1 MNKFLSLKLLKLIV
15 IITFGLISTQIQAA
29 DTNSAKSSEL
39 INKLQA
45 LSGNNIRLSYQKG
58 TSKVSFL
65 TLSQGATLQQPF
77 NGISSSDPVEVAES
91 FLTEY
96 QELFGEKYK
105 AEYSLISNNT
115 NNNRHSVKLRQ
126 TYRGI
131 PVFAGEMVVR
141 MNDLLDVTGAN
152 GEVSSNLNLS
162 VTPIITAAEAR
173 QAAITLINKH
183 HTNSVFNN
191 LNTTSNKP
199 ALWIYNPSLI
209 SKGQDVNKLVWKME
223 VTAQQGEIKEFVMI
237 DAHTGAVALHYSL
250 IMSAKNREIY
260 DNENISART
269 LPGLAVVRAEG
280 DAAHAVQDVND
291 AYDYSGDTYDFYF
304 VNHGRDSL
312 NNAGM
317 TLTSTVRHC
326 DPNFGCP
333 MQNAFWNGAQ
343 MAYGEGFAVDDVV
356 AHELTHAVTQFT
368 SNLTY
373 LNESGAI
380 NESFSDV
387 WGEFID
393 LGNGAGNDSAG
404 VRWQLGEDIP
414 GGIGAIRN
422 LQDPTLFNDPDKI
435 SSPNYYC
442 GSADNGGVHTNSG
455 VNNKA
460 AYLMADGDT
469 FNGVTVAGIGI
480 IKTAKVYYEA
490 QTNILTSGATYSNL
504 HDALITACNTL
515 VGTDGITTADCSS
528 VSDAVTA
535 VEMNVQPCVM
545 APTPV
550 CPVGTTPNDLLTDGF
565 ESGLGAWTHLA
576 DQGIDVWSLGTTNPQ
591 AGSNHIHG
599 DNISSI
605 SDSHIKSNTAVAL
618 PANAYLRFDHFYDFE
633 SSYDGGVIEYSTDD
647 GASWNDGGSV
657 ILENGYT
664 GTIET
669 GFSNPLAGRA
679 AFVSDTSGNYISTRA
694 DLSTLAGQ
702 NVKFRFRI
710 GTDGS
715 VSNPGWDIDNL
726 RVYTCD
732 VLAAGPV
739 ITSPTPSSTLTGSSE
754 TFTWDYNGSAVE
766 QWALMVGSTI
776 GGSEYF
782 IAGAI
787 DNATSTI
794 ANGLPT
800 DGSII
805 YVRLWYR
812 VGTTWDS
819 IDTTY
824 TAATLSTQPPEIVTP
839 TAGATLTASNEVFIW
854 NYNGGAVEQWAL
866 MAGSTVGGSE
876 YFITGAIDN
885 ATTTVANGLPTD
897 GSTIYVRLWYRIGT
911 TWSSID
917 ATYTAAIQ
925 APVITT
931 PVVGATLTA
940 SSEIFTWE
948 YNGSAV
954 EQWALMAGS
963 TPGGSEYFVGGAIDN
978 ATTTVAIGLPT
989 DGSIIY
995 VRLWYRVGATW
1006 SSIDAT
1012 YTAATQSPVIT
1023 SPIAGATLTTS
1034 NEVFAW
1040 DYNGGAVE
1048 QWALM
1053 AGSTIGGSE
1062 YFIAGAIDN
1071 ATSTVVNGLPTDG
1084 SIIYVRLWYRI
1095 GTTWDSIDATYT
1107 ATTISP

>member
-1 MNKFLSLKLLKLIV
+1 
-15 IITFGLISTQIQAA
+15 
-29 DTNSAKSSEL
+29 
-39 INKLQA
+39 
-45 LSGNNIRLSYQKG
+45 
-58 TSKVSFL
+58 
-65 TLSQGATLQQPF
+65 
-77 NGISSSDPVEVAES
+77 
-91 FLTEY
+91 
-96 QELFGEKYK
+96 
-105 AEYSLISNNT
+105 
-115 NNNRHSVKLRQ
+115 
-126 TYRGI
+126 
-131 PVFAGEMVVR
+131 MVVR

-173 QAAITLINKH
+173 QTAITLINKH

-191 LNTTSNKP
+191 LNTTSSKP

-269 LPGLAVVRAEG
+269 LPGVAVVRAEG
-280 DAAHAVQDVND
+280 GAAHAVQDVND

-368 SNLTY
+368 SNLAY

-393 LGNGAGNDSAG
+393 LGNGAGNDTAG

-480 IKTAKVYYEA
+480 IKTAKIYYEA
-490 QTNILTSGATYSNL
+490 QTNVLTSGTTYPNL

-545 APTPV
+545 TPAPV
-550 CPVGTTPNDLLTDGF
+550 CPVGTTPNDLLTDDF

-599 DNISSI
+599 DNINSI
-605 SDSHIKSNTAVAL
+605 SDSHIKNNTAVAL

-633 SSYDGGVIEYSTDD
+633 DSYDGGVIEYSTDD

-664 GTIET
+664 GTIDS

-679 AFVSDTSGNYISTRA
+679 AFVSDTSGSYISTRA

-710 GTDGS
+710 GTDS
-715 VSNPGWDIDNL
+715 NVSNPGWDIDNV
-726 RVYTCD
+726 RIYTCGS
-732 VLAAGPV
+732 VVEPE
-739 ITSPTPSSTLTGSSE
+739 ITSPATGSTLAGVTEVFNWTNNGLNVSQWYLYAGSTEGGAEYYIQSGTGSS
-754 TFTWDYNGSAVE
+754 TSAT
-766 QWALMVGSTI
+766 MT
-776 GGSEYF
+776 
-782 IAGAI
+782 
-787 DNATSTI
+787 N
-794 ANGLPT
+794 
-800 DGSII
+800 
-805 YVRLWYR
+805 
-812 VGTTWDS
+812 
-819 IDTTY
+819 
-824 TAATLSTQPPEIVTP
+824 
-839 TAGATLTASNEVFIW
+839 
-854 NYNGGAVEQWAL
+854 
-866 MAGSTVGGSE
+866 
-876 YFITGAIDN
+876 
-885 ATTTVANGLPTD
+885 LPTD
-897 GSTIYVRLWYRIGT
+897 GSTVYIRLW
-911 TWSSID
+911 SVID
-917 ATYTAAIQ
+917 GNWVSTSNTYTASTAAVLPTISS
-925 APVITT
+925 PVS
-931 PVVGATLTA
+931 GSTLSGVT
-940 SSEIFTWE
+940 EVFNWDN
-948 YNGSAV
+948 NGQNVS
-954 EQWALMAGS
+954 QWYMYAGS
-963 TPGGSEYFVGGAIDN
+963 TQGGAEYYIQSGIGSTTS
-978 ATTTVAIGLPT
+978 ATMTNLPT
-989 DGSIIY
+989 DGSTVYIRIWF
-995 VRLWYRVGATW
+995 VINGNWV
-1006 SSIDAT
+1006 SVDAS
-1012 YTAATQSPVIT
+1012 YTASAPIVVPFIT
-1023 SPIAGATLTTS
+1023 SPTSGSTLSGVT
-1034 NEVFAW
+1034 EVFNW
-1040 DYNGGAVE
+1040 DNNGLNIT
-1048 QWALM
+1048 QWYIY
-1053 AGSTIGGSE
+1053 AGSTEGAADYYLQGG
-1062 YFIAGAIDN
+1062 AGSVTS
-1071 ATSTVVNGLPTDG
+1071 ATMTNLPTDG
-1084 SIIYVRLWYRI
+1084 STVYIRI
-1095 GTTWDSIDATYT
+1095 WFLIDGNWVNVDATYSAST
-1107 ATTISP
+1107 PVVTPLITSPVPGTQLSGVSEVFNWDNNGLNVTQWYMYAGSTQGGTEYYIQGGTGATTNATMANLPADGSVVYIRIWFLVDGNWINVDASYTAASS